1 MDTAS
6 RRHRVGHRFLA
17 PIAGA
22 VVLGAALTL
31 RAAGGP
37 GVPAP
42 QAAPLPS
49 SPVQSAQPASHSFQ
63 ADVWPVLERNC
74 TRCHDAQHPTAGLIV
89 ASYSD
94 PASLATRREGWE
106 LIVDRLLA
114 GEMPPPGEDGPSDE
128 EVSALVSFVQAEFD
142 RADRTATPDP
152 GRVTAH
158 RLNRV
163 EYQNTIRDLLGVDF
177 RATEEFPADDSG
189 YGFDNNGDVLTVS
202 PALMQQYLAAA
213 EKIAARAVGGDP
225 FPEPGIFTR
234 RESVRRAGDSAIEL
248 KTVVEY
254 DAEYVVRVNVTGHR
268 GAEDPP
274 VTLAISVD
282 GAPIKTVEV
291 PVQMSA
297 VNKQGGGTQRSV
309 QEARVFLPGNE
320 HVFRAEFVNDEGLA
334 KIPENQR
341 RNSGQNIFPD
351 TIEIA
356 GPYPSGRAARGREEG
371 AALRPGGRPELRHA
385 HRADAGA
392 ARLPPAGD
400 ERRGRR
406 ADARVRSARRP
417 PATRRRR
424 ASSSCWPRCSSRRA
438 SCSVSSATPALAARA
453 GSPTSSSPRGSATFS
468 GARCRTTSC
477 LRLAEASR
485 LHQPA
490 VLEAQV
496 ARMIADPKSSA
507 LADNFAGQWLE
518 TRSLDAVKR
527 DPQKFPEWNAELRDA
542 MREETRLFFE
552 AVLREDRPI
561 SDFVDGRYTF
571 LNERLA
577 RHYGIP
583 RRRRARIPARRA
595 DDRPARRG
603 VHAGERA
610 DGLELSDAHLGR
622 AARQVPPRERAERAG
637 AASAAGRAAARR
649 SGRRRR
655 AHPARRRWSSTGPT
669 PSARAAT
676 ARWIR
681 SASASRTTTPSAAG
695 ACRTASSR
703 WTRAA
708 PFPSGHTFSGPAEM
722 KALLSRQHAGVHA
735 SALAREDADLRA
747 RPRRR
752 GVRPLR
758 AVQDLVAADGAA
770 GLPHAGARSRHRQSR
785 PVPAETGGD
794 RERRRPILTDV
805 VQSWGSAGEAEMI
818 VTKSRFAARGAQGTG
833 RRHQSAVPRRDG
845 PGLRRRAERGA
856 PPVRL
861 AWFYVPNGIDMRHW
875 TPAAEGPLGTLP
887 GVLAPLQPVKHDIL
901 VLSNLTRTGD
911 VRSWTARAT
920 TAARSAAYMT
930 GVEVY
935 STAGADLK
943 LGDLGRP
950 DRRQRQRPPDEA
962 AVARSRPRGSAPGR
976 QLRQRL
982 LLRLRLQRRR
992 GRRRRSR
999 CRRSPTRASCSS
1011 GSSAPT

>member
-356 GPYPSGRAARGREEG
+356 GPYRPAEPHKVAKKALLCDPAAGRSCVTRIARTLARRAYRRPVTSAEVAELTRVFDRAKAASY
-371 AALRPGGRPELRHA
+371 
-385 HRADAGA
+385 
-392 ARLPPAGD
+392 PPAQ
-400 ERRGRR
+400 
-406 ADARVRSARRP
+406 SLQFM
-417 PATRRRR
+417 
-424 ASSSCWPRCSSRRA
+424 
-438 SCSVSSATPALAARA
+438 LAAMLV
-453 GSPTSSSPRGSATFS
+453 SPRFLFRIERDPGP
-468 GARCRTTSC
+468 GRTSRITDLELASR
-477 LRLAEASR
+477 LSYFLWSSMPDDELLGLAEASR

-490 VLEAQV
+490 VLESQV
-496 ARMIADPKSSA
+496 SRMIADPKSSA

-577 RHYGIP
+577 RLYGIP
-583 RRRRARIPARRA
+583 GVAGPDFRRVELTTDQRGGVFTQASVLTVSSYPTRTSVVLRGKFLLENALNAPVPPPPPDVPPLDESAVGVARTLRAQMEQHRA
-595 DDRPARRG
+595 DVFCASCHSKMDPLG
-603 VHAGERA
+603 F
-610 DGLELSDAHLGR
+610 GLENYDAIGR
-622 AARQVPPRERAERAG
+622 WRVQDGQFPIDSSG
-637 AASAAGRAAARR
+637 A
-649 SGRRRR
+649 
-655 AHPARRRWSSTGPT
+655 
-669 PSARAAT
+669 
-676 ARWIR
+676 
-681 SASASRTTTPSAAG
+681 
-695 ACRTASSR
+695 
-703 WTRAA
+703 
-708 PFPSGHTFSGPAEM
+708 FPSGHTFSGPAEM
-722 KALLSRQHAGVHA
+722 KALLVKAMPEFTRGLAQRMLTYALGRGVESYDRFALKTLVAETAGQDYRMQ
-735 SALAREDADLRA
+735 ALVQGIVRSL
-747 RPRRR
+747 PFQQRR
-752 GVRPLR
+752 G
-758 AVQDLVAADGAA
+758 AIKSG
-770 GLPHAGARSRHRQSR
+770 
-785 PVPAETGGD
+785 
-794 RERRRPILTDV
+794 V
-805 VQSWGSAGEAEMI
+805 VQYSRTSSRAGDQQE
-818 VTKSRFAARGAQGTG
+818 K
-833 RRHQSAVPRRDG
+833 P
-845 PGLRRRAERGA
+845 
-856 PPVRL
+856 
-861 AWFYVPNGIDMRHW
+861 
-875 TPAAEGPLGTLP
+875 
-887 GVLAPLQPVKHDIL
+887 K
-901 VLSNLTRTGD
+901 
-911 VRSWTARAT
+911 
-920 TAARSAAYMT
+920 
-930 GVEVY
+930 
-935 STAGADLK
+935 
-943 LGDLGRP
+943 
-950 DRRQRQRPPDEA
+950 
-962 AVARSRPRGSAPGR
+962 
-976 QLRQRL
+976 
-982 LLRLRLQRRR
+982 
-992 GRRRRSR
+992 
-999 CRRSPTRASCSS
+999 
-1011 GSSAPT
+1011 